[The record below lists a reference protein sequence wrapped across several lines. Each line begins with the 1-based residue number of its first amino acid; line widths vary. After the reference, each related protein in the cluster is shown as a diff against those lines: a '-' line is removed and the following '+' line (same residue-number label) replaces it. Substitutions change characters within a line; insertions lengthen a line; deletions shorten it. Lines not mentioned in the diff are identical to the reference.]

1 MTPRQPARRA
11 FEDARYRDAHRAA
24 AIPNR
29 HVAVGRLHLHAIG
42 DHLGAPLHLE
52 PFSAK
57 PLPLQL
63 HCLALEVERSIRC
76 RQPPKAKSAAPAN
89 AAAARVPTASTQS
102 AALAST
108 SRPTRGVGLEEP
120 TRCCRPSPATNTR
133 RRQVKWHV
141 TALGDTVGKRLV
153 DPLVQGSSP
162 RGHPSSQLRGQ
173 SHVLS
178 SDGRADALYPAADR
192 RPGVYGL
199 VVTATPASLGRARPL
214 YRAD

>member
-1 MTPRQPARRA
+1 MGRSPRRRHPESARSGWAASPPCHRRPSRRA
-11 FEDARYRDAHRAA
+11 APPRAVQREA
-24 AIPNR
+24 APSP
-29 HVAVGRLHLHAIG
+29 
-42 DHLGAPLHLE
+42 APL
-52 PFSAK
+52 PGARGSSVRFA
-57 PLPLQL
+57 
-63 HCLALEVERSIRC
+63 A
-76 RQPPKAKSAAPAN
+76 RQPPKAKSAAPVN

-120 TRCCRPSPATNTR
+120 TRCCRPSPASNTR

-141 TALGDTVGKRLV
+141 TALGDTVGKRLLIRWFRV
-153 DPLVQGSSP
+153 RAPEGT
-162 RGHPSSQLRGQ
+162 PSSQLRGQ

-199 VVTATPASLGRARPL
+199 IVTATPASLGRARPL